1 MKLTILEA
9 EVKGY
14 EAFRAEDR
22 FVKKKRGKR
31 GPALRVIDDN
41 RGQLSHLQRKLVP
54 VLWHLTEKVEVEDS
68 LLQLLRKPVAFQ
80 TEFVIGS
87 ANNK

>member
-1 MKLTILEA
+1 MKLTILEV

-31 GPALRVIDDN
+31 SPALRVIDDN
-41 RGQLSHLQRKLVP
+41 RGQL
-54 VLWHLTEKVEVEDS
+54 
-68 LLQLLRKPVAFQ
+68 
-80 TEFVIGS
+80 
-87 ANNK
+87 